1 MPYLHWETELRLGNQ
16 EMFESDHWNMSELFL
31 DYFKKRWEMEKEK
44 LYGSENESLEN
55 KDFIYAPNLAREK
68 CGELFSGM
76 K

>member
-1 MPYLHWETELRLGNQ
+1 
-16 EMFESDHWNMSELFL
+16 
-31 DYFKKRWEMEKEK
+31 MEKEK

-55 KDFIYAPNLAREK
+55 KDFIYAPSLAREK